1 MASDE
6 RRNEDKKIIEEN
18 FHKSLSAKEKMAE
31 TDAFQCA
38 RCKQRQC
45 VYRQQQT
52 RSADEPMT
60 VCSSSINAFIIL
72 NIYFC
77 RLLLRECLFVILS
90 SMMLNSLFSDVR
102 SVQTGGNFVE
112 SLLFCLF
119 HFLFASLSMAIIS
132 MLYVHVIWDFS

>member
-1 MASDE
+1 MASEE
-6 RRNEDKKIIEEN
+6 RKASDKKIIEEN
-18 FHKSLSAKEKMAE
+18 FHKSLSAAEKQAE

-60 VCSSSINAFIIL
+60 VSSSLFNALVFML

-77 RLLLRECLFVILS
+77 RLLLRMYPFVILS
-90 SMMLNSLFSDVR
+90 
-102 SVQTGGNFVE
+102 
-112 SLLFCLF
+112 
-119 HFLFASLSMAIIS
+119 
-132 MLYVHVIWDFS
+132 VILHS